1 MAKDYSQMDKE
12 ELLEEIKKLESR
24 KSYGLVWE
32 DKPEDVVE
40 QCKTQIPILD
50 EVSKRLIEEDV
61 NKPNNL
67 LIEGDNYHALSVLN
81 YTHRQKIDAIYIDP
95 PYNTGARDWKY
106 NNNYIDSN
114 DAYRHSKW
122 LSFMDKRLRLA
133 KNLLKTTGII
143 VVTIDDYEI
152 ATLTLLMDEIFGQDN
167 HLGTVVIKHNPS
179 GRSTVSGFSVN
190 HEYAL
195 FYSLS
200 SASKIGRLPH
210 SERQISRYKEKDDNG
225 YFEWENFRKNGTDSN
240 REDRPKQFYPIA
252 INLDTH
258 KIRIPSIKW
267 NVTKKSY
274 DILEQISDKETILL
288 PINKG
293 IEKVWKYGLERTSEI
308 INELLVKST
317 KDGLELYRK
326 KYLNN
331 IGSLPRTWWDKPEY
345 SARDSGT
352 RTLANVLG
360 SAGNFD
366 FPKAPK
372 AVEDCIQVTN
382 VPKDGIVL
390 DFFSGSGT
398 TGHAVLNLNQQD
410 GGNRKFILCTNNEN
424 KIAEEV
430 TYPRIEKV
438 VKGYN
443 DTEGIPSNLRY
454 YKTDFVD
461 VESVHNVS
469 DQKKVELT
477 YKAGRMIALRED
489 TLEEIEKNDWWQI
502 FTDKK
507 DRMTAIYFKEDKEKI
522 DELIKKL
529 SKSDAAALYI
539 FSWGKNEYKNEYT
552 EYKNIRVEDIP
563 EPILEV
569 YKEINKK

>member
-50 EVSKRLIEEDV
+50 EVSRRLIEEDI
-61 NKPNNL
+61 NEPNNL

-81 YTHRQKIDAIYIDP
+81 YTHRQKVDVIYIDP
-95 PYNTGARDWKY
+95 PYNTGAKDWRY
-106 NNNYIDSN
+106 NNDYVDDNDSF
-114 DAYRHSKW
+114 RHSKW
-122 LSFMDKRLRLA
+122 LSMMNNRLKVA
-133 KNLLKTTGII
+133 KNLLSEKGVLICTIDKHEQATLALLLSEIFPNHEVVCVTIVHNPAGTQGNNFSYTNEYAFFVFPKGGTYINKTTRDDALVSAFRDWGTISLREHARTCFYPII
-143 VVTIDDYEI
+143 VKDDKVVG
-152 ATLTLLMDEIFGQDN
+152 FGDVCEKDFHPSQANVDQDDGSIYVYP
-167 HLGTVVIKHNPS
+167 LDKDGIEKKWVFSRGSVEKIKDQLFCK
-179 GRSTVSGFSVN
+179 TVSGEVN
-190 HEYAL
+190 IFRSKNETSYKTVWDDKKYYANIYGSKL
-195 FYSLS
+195 LNKIIDSEFPFPKSLYAVIDS
-200 SASKIGRLPH
+200 IKAVIH
-210 SERQISRYKEKDDNG
+210 DKDD
-225 YFEWENFRKNGTDSN
+225 
-240 REDRPKQFYPIA
+240 A
-252 INLDTH
+252 I
-258 KIRIPSIKW
+258 I
-267 NVTKKSY
+267 
-274 DILEQISDKETILL
+274 
-288 PINKG
+288 
-293 IEKVWKYGLERTSEI
+293 
-308 INELLVKST
+308 
-317 KDGLELYRK
+317 
-326 KYLNN
+326 
-331 IGSLPRTWWDKPEY
+331 
-345 SARDSGT
+345 
-352 RTLANVLG
+352 
-360 SAGNFD
+360 
-366 FPKAPK
+366 
-372 AVEDCIQVTN
+372 
-382 VPKDGIVL
+382 L
-390 DFFSGSGT
+390 DFFAGSGT
-398 TGHAVLNLNQQD
+398 TAHAVLELNKED
-410 GGNRKFILCTNNEN
+410 GGNRRFILCTNNEN

-477 YKAGRMIALRED
+477 FKAGRMIALRED
-489 TLEEIEKNDWWQI
+489 TLEEVEKNDWWQI

-507 DRMTAIYFKEDKEKI
+507 GRMTAIYFKEDKEKI

-529 SKSDAAALYI
+529 NKSDAAALYI